1 MRKIPGIACDID
13 GVLIRGSNNP
23 IKSALS
29 AIHRIRSP
37 LNTWTEKF
45 KKDSTKNFL
54 PFVCLTNSGGSLEKS
69 KAEQINRLLK
79 LDSDEKKLKSSQIV
93 LNFTPFRPIIETY
106 KDKTVLIVG
115 RGKLNNIMEDC
126 GVFQY
131 ISTKEYNSLSSFEN
145 SLNTP
150 LQQRLRIDS
159 KSNENLKKILD
170 ISAIFILNDPID
182 WEENILLISHL
193 LSKNSSIP
201 MYSAHN
207 DALYSD
213 EFPLPRFGIGGFNEV
228 LLRLLSKLNSK
239 SFKLIYSG
247 KPLSLAFECSKI
259 KLKELA
265 KPYEISNFYMIGD
278 NPNVDVL
285 GGKNNGFKTILV
297 RTGVF
302 KEGENDKNNP
312 ADFVVNDI
320 EEAIQLITRLEGL

>member
-13 GVLIRGSNNP
+13 GVLIRGSSNP
-23 IKSALS
+23 IKSAFS
-29 AIHRIRSP
+29 AIQRIRSP
-37 LNTWTEKF
+37 LNTWAEKF
-45 KKDSTKNFL
+45 KKDSANNLL
-54 PFVCLTNSGGSLEKS
+54 PFVCLTNSGGTLEKS

-79 LDSDEKKLKSSQIV
+79 LDSDEKKLKSSHIV
-93 LNFTPFRPIIETY
+93 LNFTPFRPIIGSY

-115 RGKLNNIMEDC
+115 RGKLNDIMEDC

-131 ISTKEYNSLSSFEN
+131 LSTQEYNSLPEN
-145 SLNTP
+145 FLNSP
-150 LQQRLRIDS
+150 LQKRLQI
-159 KSNENLKKILD
+159 KSLADDNLKKILD

-182 WEENILLISHL
+182 WEEHILLISKL

-201 MYSAHN
+201 LYSAHN

-228 LLRLLSKLNSK
+228 LLRLLSKLNSQ
-239 SFKLIYSG
+239 SFKLTYSG
-247 KPLSLAFECSKI
+247 KPLSLAFEYSKK
-259 KLKELA
+259 KLTELA
-265 KPYEISNFYMIGD
+265 HPYEISNFYMIGD

-285 GGKNNGFKTILV
+285 GGRNNGFKTILV

-320 EEAIQLITRLEGL
+320 GEAIQLISRLEGL